1 MFRKILPIV
10 AILFIVALAV
20 SDYFHKPD
28 EESMMIYQEYKKMN
42 LS

>member
-20 SDYFHKPD
+20 SNYFEKP
-28 EESMMIYQEYKKMN
+28 EVASIIITQAYMLAN
-42 LS
+42 FS